1 MFDENFF
8 LYYSDEDICRKARDI
23 KKSVIQLSSVKAVHS
38 HGISKV
44 KNVFKRIYLRTYN
57 FTYDELYYFFKIGK
71 NNSSYD
77 KLKKILNHIY
87 LSLFLIF
94 FYLDF
99 LNQFIIF
106 PKLKHLKTFQKNMI
120 TR

>member
-1 MFDENFF
+1 MMNYIIF
-8 LYYSDEDICRKARDI
+8 LRLE
-23 KKSVIQLSSVKAVHS
+23 
-38 HGISKV
+38 
-44 KNVFKRIYLRTYN
+44 
-57 FTYDELYYFFKIGK
+57 KIILHII
-71 NNSSYD
+71 

>member
-1 MFDENFF
+1 MGNSLPVLILAGGFGTRLD
-8 LYYSDEDICRKARDI
+8 K
-23 KKSVIQLSSVKAVHS
+23 
-38 HGISKV
+38 ISKGTP
-44 KNVFKRIYLRTYN
+44 KALMPIGNGFYLDLLLEKLVNYN
-57 FTYDELYYFFKIGK
+57 ID
-71 NNSSYD
+71 
-77 KLKKILNHIY
+77 HIY

-94 FYLDF
+94 FYLYF